1 MSDTPSIG
9 QRLRA
14 AREERG
20 ITPEQAAYRSK
31 VPLQLLHALESDDYR
46 LLPDPAYLIRPLH
59 DYARVLG
66 MDPLAFE
73 EEFRQRIRRQPS
85 PSLAVIPPPEPPSPI
100 PWTQILWTLA
110 AIAVVTPLVF
120 IALSLVSKRMGEQV
134 SPPPPPAA
142 VVAPATSAS
151 GGPASGRE
159 GGIGAQVSQPASSG
173 PEPPASP
180 ATLEQPVPPTS
191 PAQPAPTPPAGAA
204 GVASPPG
211 PVGTA
216 AERPARRLL
225 LAAIAVEPT
234 WMRVRADGGEEREVL
249 LQKGQTVRFGAEKG
263 FVVTVGNAGG
273 VQLTLNGEPL
283 PSLGAPGQV
292 VRDLAI
298 PLGGVSSRPQGPP
311 AATSAQ

>member
-1 MSDTPSIG
+1 MSDAGSIG

-20 ITPEQAAYRSK
+20 ITPEQASFRSK
-31 VPLQLLHALESDDYR
+31 VPLQLLYALESDDYH

-85 PSLAVIPPPEPPSPI
+85 PSLAVIPAPEPPSPI

-134 SPPPPPAA
+134 STPPPPAPI
-142 VVAPATSAS
+142 VEPAASPS
-151 GGPASGRE
+151 GGPASSRE
-159 GGIGAQVSQPASSG
+159 GGIGAQPAASPTG
-173 PEPPASP
+173 VPEPTAPA
-180 ATLEQPVPPTS
+180 TS
-191 PAQPAPTPPAGAA
+191 PAQPAPGPIA
-204 GVASPPG
+204 GVPGQAPPPG
-211 PVGTA
+211 PPA
-216 AERPARRLL
+216 ATTERPPRRLL
-225 LAAIAVEPT
+225 LAATAIEPT

-249 LQKGQTVRFGAEKG
+249 LQRGQTVRFGAEKG
-263 FVVTVGNAGG
+263 FLVTVGNAGG
-273 VQLTLNGEPL
+273 IELSLNGESL
-283 PSLGAPGQV
+283 PSLGASGQV
-292 VRDLAI
+292 IRDLVI
-298 PLGGVSSRPQGPP
+298 PREGVLSPPGGPP
-311 AATSAQ
+311 RATSAQ

>member
-1 MSDTPSIG
+1 MSETQSIG

-31 VPLQLLHALESDDYR
+31 VPLQLLYALESDDYR

-100 PWTQILWTLA
+100 PWTQILWTLG
-110 AIAVVTPLVF
+110 AIAVVLPLVF
-120 IALSLVSKRMGEQV
+120 IALSLVSKRMGEQA
-134 SPPPPPAA
+134 SAPPPPAPI
-142 VVAPATSAS
+142 VVPATSPS
-151 GGPASGRE
+151 GGPEA
-159 GGIGAQVSQPASSG
+159 
-173 PEPPASP
+173 PASP
-180 ATLEQPVPPTS
+180 VTPAQPAPPTS
-191 PAQPAPTPPAGAA
+191 PAQAAPTPPAA
-204 GVASPPG
+204 VAPPPG
-211 PVGTA
+211 PAGTA
-216 AERPARRLL
+216 AERLARRLL
-225 LAAIAVEPT
+225 LAATAVEPT

-263 FVVTVGNAGG
+263 FVVTIGNAGG

-283 PSLGAPGQV
+283 PSLGASGQV

-298 PLGGVSSRPQGPP
+298 PLGGVSSTPQGPP
-311 AATSAQ
+311 AATSAH

>member
-1 MSDTPSIG
+1 MSDAGSIG

-20 ITPEQAAYRSK
+20 ITPEQASFRSK
-31 VPLQLLHALESDDYR
+31 VPLQLLYALESDDYH

-66 MDPLAFE
+66 MDPLVFE
-73 EEFRQRIRRQPS
+73 EEFRLRIRRQPS
-85 PSLAVIPPPEPPSPI
+85 SSLAVIPAPNPPSPI

-134 SPPPPPAA
+134 SAPPPPAPVVEPA
-142 VVAPATSAS
+142 VSPS

-159 GGIGAQVSQPASSG
+159 GGIEPQPAASPSGG
-173 PEPPASP
+173 PEPKAPATSPGQPATRLPSVVPAPASP
-180 ATLEQPVPPTS
+180 
-191 PAQPAPTPPAGAA
+191 PAPPAAPTDR
-204 GVASPPG
+204 SS
-211 PVGTA
+211 
-216 AERPARRLL
+216 RRLL
-225 LAAIAVEPT
+225 LAATAVEPT

-273 VQLTLNGEPL
+273 IQLSLNGEAL
-283 PSLGAPGQV
+283 PSLGTSGQV
-292 VRDLAI
+292 IRDLPI
-298 PLGGVSSRPQGPP
+298 PLGGVSSPVGGPP
-311 AATSAQ
+311 APTSAH

>member
-1 MSDTPSIG
+1 MSEPVSIG

-20 ITPEQAAYRSK
+20 ISPEQASFRSK
-31 VPLQLLHALESDDYR
+31 VPLQLLHALESDDYH

-66 MDPLAFE
+66 MDPLVFE

-120 IALSLVSKRMGEQV
+120 IALSLVSKRMTEQV
-134 SPPPPPAA
+134 STPPPPAS
-142 VVAPATSAS
+142 VVVPATGAS

-159 GGIGAQVSQPASSG
+159 GGIGGPPASGG
-173 PEPPASP
+173 PEPPASTTSSGQP
-180 ATLEQPVPPTS
+180 APPPPAGVAGVAPPPVPPV
-191 PAQPAPTPPAGAA
+191 A
-204 GVASPPG
+204 GVEPP
-211 PVGTA
+211 
-216 AERPARRLL
+216 RRRLV
-225 LAAIAVEPT
+225 LAATAVEPT
-234 WMRVRADGGEEREVL
+234 WMRVRADAGEEREVL

-273 VQLTLNGEPL
+273 VQLSLNGEAL
-283 PSLGAPGQV
+283 PSLGASGQV
-292 VRDLAI
+292 VRDLTI
-298 PLGGVSSRPQGPP
+298 PSGGVSSPPQGPP
-311 AATSAQ
+311 APPPAQ

>member
-1 MSDTPSIG
+1 MSETGSIG

-20 ITPEQAAYRSK
+20 ITPEQASFRSK
-31 VPLQLLHALESDDYR
+31 VPLQLLYALESDDYH

-66 MDPLAFE
+66 MDPLTFE

-85 PSLAVIPPPEPPSPI
+85 PSLAVIPAPEPPSPI

-110 AIAVVTPLVF
+110 AIAVVIPLVF

-134 SPPPPPAA
+134 SAPPPPASVVEPA
-142 VVAPATSAS
+142 VSPS

-159 GGIGAQVSQPASSG
+159 GGIGAQPPPSG
-173 PEPPASP
+173 PEPTAS
-180 ATLEQPVPPTS
+180 ATS
-191 PAQPAPTPPAGAA
+191 PGQPAPPPPV
-204 GVASPPG
+204 GVPGLAPPPG
-211 PVGTA
+211 PSTA
-216 AERPARRLL
+216 TAERPPRRLL
-225 LAAIAVEPT
+225 LAATAVEPT

-263 FVVTVGNAGG
+263 FLVTVGNAGG
-273 VQLTLNGEPL
+273 IQLSLNGESL
-283 PSLGAPGQV
+283 PSLGASGQV
-292 VRDLAI
+292 IRDLAI
-298 PLGGVSSRPQGPP
+298 PLGGVSLPPGGPP
-311 AATSAQ
+311 AATSAH

>member
-1 MSDTPSIG
+1 MSDTGSIG

-20 ITPEQAAYRSK
+20 ITPEQASFRSK
-31 VPLQLLHALESDDYR
+31 VPLQLLHALESDDYH
-46 LLPDPAYLIRPLH
+46 LLPDPGYLIRPLH
-59 DYARVLG
+59 DYARAMG
-66 MDPLAFE
+66 IDPLVFE

-85 PSLAVIPPPEPPSPI
+85 SSLAVIPAPEPPSPI

-120 IALSLVSKRMGEQV
+120 IALSLVSKHTGEQT
-134 SPPPPPAA
+134 SAPPPPAPVVEPA
-142 VVAPATSAS
+142 VSPS

-159 GGIGAQVSQPASSG
+159 GGIGAQPAASPSG
-173 PEPPASP
+173 SPEPTAP
-180 ATLEQPVPPTS
+180 ATS
-191 PAQPAPTPPAGAA
+191 PGQPAPLPIAGMPGQAP
-204 GVASPPG
+204 PPG
-211 PVGTA
+211 PPAATA
-216 AERPARRLL
+216 DRSSRRLL
-225 LAAIAVEPT
+225 LAATAIEPT

-273 VQLTLNGEPL
+273 IQLSLNGVAL
-283 PSLGAPGQV
+283 PSLGGLGQV
-292 VRDLAI
+292 IRDLAI
-298 PLGGVSSRPQGPP
+298 PLGGVSSPSGGPP